1 MSPPLEIFQLGM
13 DGYRHHQG
21 CSMFTLSAHLIESI
35 VGPLN
40 MVVLVVLQHTGVPV
54 GVDCD
59 AIFKVSWSHIGLEWL
74 CGRRRHRDNFDSGLF
89 LIPIHQSQCP
99 ISSPFRYN
107 DFQHDPL
114 GKCNCTPPYSGE
126 NGISARSDL
135 NPANGTYPF
144 SALGHRSHGGTDNK
158 VSRRVGKKT
167 SWCWR
172 CAVLLFTNLTTLV
185 LMILSCVYAS
195 RVKQLFLNVCL
206 CVCLSIFLVVPVPLT
221 WYS

>member
-1 MSPPLEIFQLGM
+1 MPSFQAARAPRHSSPLPP
-13 DGYRHHQG
+13 
-21 CSMFTLSAHLIESI
+21 HLLLFLCFSY
-35 VGPLN
+35 
-40 MVVLVVLQHTGVPV
+40 
-54 GVDCD
+54 
-59 AIFKVSWSHIGLEWL
+59 AI
-74 CGRRRHRDNFDSGLF
+74 
-89 LIPIHQSQCP
+89 LIPIHQSQQP

-158 VSRRVGKKT
+158 VSRRVGKKM

-185 LMILSCVYAS
+185 LMILCVYMCNKVV
-195 RVKQLFLNVCL
+195 VKSLLILISAHSDC
-206 CVCLSIFLVVPVPLT
+206 T
-221 WYS
+221 